1 MGSHFYFKNVS
12 RYRTGFLSLGSID
25 SWGQIILLGGLVQCI
40 AGRLAATLGIHGI
53 SDKHKCLQ
61 T

>member
-40 AGRLAATLGIHGI
+40 AGRLAATLRD
-53 SDKHKCLQ
+53 SRY
-61 T
+61 